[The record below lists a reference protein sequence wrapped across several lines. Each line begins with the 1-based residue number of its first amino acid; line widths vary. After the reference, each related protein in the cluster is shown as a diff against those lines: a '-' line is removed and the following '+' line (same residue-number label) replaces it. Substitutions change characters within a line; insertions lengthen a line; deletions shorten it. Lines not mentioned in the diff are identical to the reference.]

1 MDIDVILTP
10 ADIERISKASEFTG
24 LAVVFDVLRATST
37 MITALHNGVKSIIP
51 VSTIKEA
58 LELKKNFSDA
68 LLGGERNGLRIS
80 AKISGGVDFD
90 LGNSPR
96 EFVKEKVDGKTVVI
110 TTTNGTIA
118 IKTAMKFESG
128 VISSFL
134 NLSATARYIIP
145 SNPKKLTII
154 CSGTRDKASLEDII
168 AAGALINKLNEIQ
181 TDLSDSAFVARDFYL
196 YNKNNLANVVRRSAN
211 AKRLLSNPELSDDVG
226 FCLQL
231 DLFNFVAIIKDGKIL
246 KGG

>member
-51 VSTIKEA
+51 VSTIKEG

-110 TTTNGTIA
+110 TTTNGTI
-118 IKTAMKFESG
+118 E
-128 VISSFL
+128 L
-134 NLSATARYIIP
+134 
-145 SNPKKLTII
+145 KL
-154 CSGTRDKASLEDII
+154 
-168 AAGALINKLNEIQ
+168 Q
-181 TDLSDSAFVARDFYL
+181 
-196 YNKNNLANVVRRSAN
+196 
-211 AKRLLSNPELSDDVG
+211 
-226 FCLQL
+226 
-231 DLFNFVAIIKDGKIL
+231 
-246 KGG
+246 